1 MVIVKIKRDISG
13 ENRYL
18 KNAVRYVH
26 DKKGVPPI
34 FLSGNGVDYTS
45 AQKAF
50 DQMYAVKQYFGK
62 TSGNPLVHFMIC
74 FDKSVTTADIATRL
88 SWSAAAYFMHDYQYI
103 VCKHF
108 RDHDFNHYHCH
119 IVLNS
124 VSFKDGKMIHT
135 GRAELEDYCKYI
147 SRITEQTTKFEFCK
161 NDEKSRRNG
170 K

>member
-88 SWSAAAYFMHDYQYI
+88 PRNPNAAHPSCRAT
-103 VCKHF
+103 
-108 RDHDFNHYHCH
+108 RA
-119 IVLNS
+119 LRT
-124 VSFKDGKMIHT
+124 VS
-135 GRAELEDYCKYI
+135 
-147 SRITEQTTKFEFCK
+147 TTHRT
-161 NDEKSRRNG
+161 KSLRPL
-170 K
+170 

>member
-103 VCKHF
+103 VCTHF

-147 SRITEQTTKFEFCK
+147 SRITGQTTKFEFCK